1 MKKKL
6 SILLATLMVGATFV
20 GCGAKEEANT
30 ASGDITTSQIVKNI
44 TDKVETAAMGPIEG
58 ELLTEQFHL
67 NMDDVEEQTIEN
79 GMMNTGLEVI
89 AVVKAK
95 EGKVDSVKASLE
107 KVIED
112 KKASAFYP
120 GEPEAVEAAQL
131 KVNGNYVGLFLIPE
145 YEEGEKNVER
155 AVEIFEESLK

>member
-20 GCGAKEEANT
+20 GCGAKEEAKNVP
-30 ASGDITTSQIVKNI
+30 TSEIVESIKE
-44 TDKVETAAMGPIEG
+44 KVEMRALGTVEG
-58 ELLTEQFHL
+58 ELLTEKFHL
-67 NMDDVEEQTIEN
+67 NLDDVEEQTVEN
-79 GMMNTGLEVI
+79 GVINTGLEVV
-89 AVVKAK
+89 AVIKAK
-95 EGKVDSVKASLE
+95 EGKVDAVKASLD

-131 KVNGNYVGLFLIPE
+131 KVNGNYVGLFIIPD
-145 YEEGEKNVER
+145 YEEGQNNAEKAAKV
-155 AVEIFEESLK
+155 FEEALK

>member
-6 SILLATLMVGATFV
+6 SILLATLMVGATFI
-20 GCGAKEEANT
+20 GCGAREEAKNVP
-30 ASGDITTSQIVKNI
+30 TSEIVKSI
-44 TDKVETAAMGPIEG
+44 KEKVEMRALGTVEG
-58 ELLTEQFHL
+58 ELLKEKFHL
-67 NMDDVEEQTIEN
+67 EEQTVEN
-79 GMMNTGLEVI
+79 GMINTGLEVV

-95 EGKVDSVKASLE
+95 EGKVDAVKDSLE

-131 KVNGNYVGLFLIPE
+131 KVNGNYVGLFIIPD
-145 YEEGEKNVER
+145 YEEGQNNAEKAAKV
-155 AVEIFEESLK
+155 FEEALK